1 MTHTRSLFFAL
12 SFSLFLGQQL
22 LAQTTAQST
31 QNDKRIVVLGDSLTE
46 GYGVSRES
54 AFPAL
59 LQARLKAEDFKNWSV
74 VNAGVS
80 GATSASAA
88 SRLKWQLKS
97 KPDLIILALGAND
110 GLRGISPQVTR
121 KNLSEAIVEIKKN
134 KISVL
139 LAGLQMPPNYGGP
152 YRKEYAAVFPELAKE
167 HKIPLIPFLLEGVAG
182 EASLNLVDGI
192 HPNEKGYV
200 KVTDNVFKV
209 LKTMIQK

>member
-59 LQARLKAEDFKNWSV
+59 LQARLKAEGFKNWSV